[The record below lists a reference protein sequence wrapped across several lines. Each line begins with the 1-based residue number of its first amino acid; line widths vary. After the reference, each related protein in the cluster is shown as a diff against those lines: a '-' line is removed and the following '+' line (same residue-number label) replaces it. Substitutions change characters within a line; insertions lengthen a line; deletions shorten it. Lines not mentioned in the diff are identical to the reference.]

1 MALAFWFLG
10 CKPHKTTQKLFHSLS
25 TQTLQ
30 ISSMAS
36 ISPTLALAFLF
47 TSICFAYP
55 ALSADPPANSL
66 LFLPNYPP
74 PTKFRRLPPPL
85 IRTFPGPSFSSPPAP
100 PPSDL
105 APNSPSPVPSPQDG
119 GPVYKNSPSP
129 APAVA
134 GGISHENQPNAADL
148 ESTKGSSGGMNG
160 GQKAGV
166 AIGVIAGAC
175 VVGAG
180 VLVYKKRQQNIQRS
194 QYGYAARREIL

>member
-1 MALAFWFLG
+1 
-10 CKPHKTTQKLFHSLS
+10 
-25 TQTLQ
+25 
-30 ISSMAS
+30 MAS

-47 TSICFAYP
+47 TFICFAYP
-55 ALSADPPANSL
+55 ALSADPPANSPS
-66 LFLPNYPP
+66 LPHQPP
-74 PTKFRRLPPPL
+74 AADEISPSPATPSSAPS
-85 IRTFPGPSFSSPPAP
+85 PGPSFSSPPAP

-129 APAVA
+129 APAAA
-134 GGISHENQPNAADL
+134 GGTSHENQPNAADL